1 MMFTSPKEDTIM
13 AIKKDFQALVDFLET
28 NQNKKVASIL
38 EQIREMCSQQNT
50 VTFKKDAEGNVTE
63 VFCYYHKRWE
73 LVSEHEY
80 GKKASNK
87 ATGLNTMCKAGY
99 NQWTKQQSA
108 AKKAKEQLL
117 ARVAAGEELD
127 IATELELIEAQRQLI
142 VEWV

>member
-1 MMFTSPKEDTIM
+1 M
-13 AIKKDFQALVDFLET
+13 AIKKDYQALVDFLET
-28 NQNKKVASIL
+28 NKNKKVATIL

-87 ATGLNTMCKAGY
+87 ATGLNTMCKVGL

-108 AKKAKEQLL
+108 AKKAREQVL
-117 ARVAAGEELD
+117 ARLASGEELD
-127 IATELELIEAQRQLI
+127 ITAELELIEAQRQAI
-142 VEWV
+142 IE

>member
-1 MMFTSPKEDTIM
+1 M
-13 AIKKDFQALVDFLET
+13 AIKKDYQLIVEFLEA
-28 NQNKKVASIL
+28 NQNKKVATIL
-38 EQIREMCSQQNT
+38 EQLREMCSQQNT
-50 VTFKKDAEGNVTE
+50 VTFKKDADGNVTE

-87 ATGLNTMCKAGY
+87 ATGLNTMCKVGY
-99 NQWTKQQSA
+99 NQWTKQQAA

-127 IATELELIEAQRQLI
+127 IGAELELIEAQRQLI
-142 VEWV
+142 IE